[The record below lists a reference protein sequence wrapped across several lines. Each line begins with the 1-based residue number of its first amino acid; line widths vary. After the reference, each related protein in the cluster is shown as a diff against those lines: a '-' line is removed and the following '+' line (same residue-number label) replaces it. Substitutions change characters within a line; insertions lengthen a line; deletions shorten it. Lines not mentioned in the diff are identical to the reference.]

1 MARKQRKHSAA
12 FKTQVVLELLTGKAS
27 VSELA
32 RQHKLKDSL
41 IYKWR
46 SDFLA
51 HAPQVF
57 EAEPADD
64 RLVEE
69 IRQLKEII
77 GQQAIE
83 LEAAKKASRWLTSVA
98 IQNVQS

>member
-1 MARKQRKHSAA
+1 MARKQRKYTGA
-12 FKTQVVLELLTGKAS
+12 FKAQVVLELLTGKAS

-32 RQHKLKDSL
+32 RQHKIKDSL

-46 SDFLA
+46 SEFLA

-57 EAEPADD
+57 EVELPDT

-69 IRQLKEII
+69 IRQMKEII

-83 LEAAKKASRWLTSVA
+83 LEAAKKASRWLASVA